1 MGWASMSKGLEI
13 MALCHVHQAK
23 CIDSRQYLKN
33 AASGG
38 MLTREDVA
46 GKMAVKLHILHVLL
60 IGALV
65 SGCVSGPTKNQVRK
79 DSDPPANPLLYNT
92 MIAEI
97 AGHTGDLQQSVVYY
111 EKVID
116 KTNDLDIIRRAA
128 RIMLF
133 AEDYP
138 AANRAVIHWLKIAPD
153 DVEARQVATTTSLY
167 QGDIDSAVMNLE
179 WLLAQAKDRHQGFK
193 LVMALLERVPD
204 KQIAMAT
211 MEEMS
216 SRYPDVIEGHI
227 FLARLAHAA
236 EQYETAVD
244 AAKAAIRLDETSA
257 DARISLARAEI
268 ELGNTELALD
278 ALAQLLEHEAD
289 NTELRLTY
297 ARMLMTV
304 NRYESAISQFE
315 ILLKQAPG
323 NADLLYS
330 TALLYMQVR
339 SYAAA
344 ETALKKLIDMGQ
356 HKQEAWYYLGRLE
369 EKRKRY
375 DEAKEWYA
383 RVDTD
388 GLYIDAQMG
397 AARVQG
403 KSGQLEEAR
412 ERYRVLRESNPAHVT
427 TIWLSESDML
437 REIND
442 DQGAYDLLN
451 GAVAL
456 YPDDIDLRY
465 SRALAAERVDRI
477 DILESDL
484 KLVLAKEPEHAHALN
499 ALGYTLADRTDRYEE
514 AFGYILRAYKLEPN
528 DPAIIDSMGWVHY
541 RLGDY
546 DKAIEFLT
554 RANEVLRDGEV
565 AAHLGEVLWV
575 SGNREAAIAL
585 WQEALRENP
594 DSEILQRVIKRFKP

>member
-1 MGWASMSKGLEI
+1 
-13 MALCHVHQAK
+13 MALCHVDQAK
-23 CIDSRQYLKN
+23 CIDSRQCLKK

-38 MLTREDVA
+38 MLTRQDVA
-46 GKMAVKLHILHVLL
+46 GKMAVKFHILNILL

-65 SGCVSGPTKNQVRK
+65 SGCVGGPTKHQVRK

-97 AGHTGDLQQSVVYY
+97 AGHTGDLKQSVVYY

-179 WLLAQAKDRHQGFK
+179 WLLSQAKDRHQGFK
-193 LVMALLERVPD
+193 LIMALLERVPD

-216 SRYPDVIEGHI
+216 SRYPDIIEGQI

-268 ELGNTELALD
+268 ELGNTEQALD

-289 NTELRLTY
+289 NAELRLTY

-388 GLYIDAQMG
+388 DLYIDAQMG

-437 REIND
+437 REMND
-442 DQGAYDLLN
+442 HQGAYDLLN
-451 GAVAL
+451 KAVAL

-484 KLVLAKEPEHAHALN
+484 KLVLEKEPGHAHALN

-514 AFGYILRAYKLEPN
+514 ALGYILRAYKLEPN

-554 RANEVLRDGEV
+554 RANELLRDGEV

-575 SGNREAAIAL
+575 SGNREAATAL

-594 DSEILQRVIKRFKP
+594 DSEILLRAIKRFNP